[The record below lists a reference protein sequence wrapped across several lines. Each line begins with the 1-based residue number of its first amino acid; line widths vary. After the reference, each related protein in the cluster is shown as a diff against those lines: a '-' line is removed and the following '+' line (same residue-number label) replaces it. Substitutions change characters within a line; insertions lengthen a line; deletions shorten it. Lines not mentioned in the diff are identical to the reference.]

1 MFDRSALSYL
11 GRVPLAPEIQRILH
25 RVVARASSVR
35 GISAIALGGSRARGT
50 ADRHSDIDLGL
61 YYDPRHP
68 FRVADLER
76 AARDLD
82 DRRSPGLV
90 TPFGVWGPGVNGGGW
105 LQVDGIHVDFLY
117 RDLVAVRSA
126 IEDCR
131 AGRITSLYQ
140 LGHPM
145 GFHVQI
151 YAGETNC
158 CLPLYDPHS
167 ILRRLKRRIAVYP
180 AALRRAIVT
189 RHLFDAT
196 FQLAV
201 ADKPAQ
207 RGDIAYVAGSIFQAA
222 GFMTMVLYALNRQWL
237 INEKGALPASRKFK
251 LHPRGFHSTIDAV
264 MSRPGATPRALL
276 QSIAKV
282 RALAISLRTLAAR
295 EGIEAALF
303 PGP

>member
-1 MFDRSALSYL
+1 VRFT
-11 GRVPLAPEIQRILH
+11 PEIQSILD
-25 RVVARASSVR
+25 RVVARASRVR
-35 GISAIALGGSRARGT
+35 GVSAIVLGGSRARGT
-50 ADRHSDIDLGL
+50 ADRHSDIDLGI
-61 YYDPRHP
+61 YYDSRRP
-68 FRVADLER
+68 FRIADLER

-82 DRRSPGLV
+82 DRNTPGLI
-90 TPFGVWGPGVNGGGW
+90 TPFGAWGPGVNGGGW

-117 RDLVAVRSA
+117 RDLVAVRRA

-131 AGRITSLYQ
+131 AGRVTTLYQ

-151 YAGETNC
+151 YAGETSC
-158 CLPLYDPHS
+158 CVPLYDPRS
-167 ILRRLKRRIAVYP
+167 VLRHLKRKIVVYP

-201 ADKPAQ
+201 ADKPA
-207 RGDIAYVAGSIFQAA
+207 RRRDIAYVAGSLFHAA

-251 LHPRGFHSTIDAV
+251 LRPRGFHSTIDAV
-264 MSRPGATPRALL
+264 MSRPGASPSAL
-276 QSIAKV
+276 QRSIAKM
-282 RALAISLRTLAAR
+282 RALAISLRSLAAR
-295 EGIEAALF
+295 EGIEATGFGL
-303 PGP
+303 